1 MFRRITSS
9 RANQM
14 LLSQRNHSLFLFREK
29 KNVSRNKGTNNN
41 FKKKKEQQIPTRATA
56 RKKCVHKERPKRT
69 QFAILL
75 QKKRNLFAKR
85 LTGAKSHWSLF
96 YWDLSNIVNRKRPKE
111 EEIIETVIFTFF
123 FFLKYLSV
131 CIGT

>member
-1 MFRRITSS
+1 MEKNRKKRPQNFPKKKKFQKQKFVHKNNLQKS
-9 RANQM
+9 NQM
-14 LLSQRNHSLFLFREK
+14 LLSQRNHPLFLFREK

-56 RKKCVHKERPKRT
+56 RKKCVHKERPNRT

-85 LTGAKSHWSLF
+85 LTGAKSHWSLS
-96 YWDLSNIVNRKRPKE
+96 YLDLSNIVNR
-111 EEIIETVIFTFF
+111 
-123 FFLKYLSV
+123 
-131 CIGT
+131 